1 MRKRGFEIVKGYNEK
16 EINIPKRKTKYSA
29 GYDFEAAKDVVI
41 LPGYGKPTLV
51 PTGIKAYM
59 EDDEVLKIYNRSS
72 NPSKKHIILANAVGI
87 IDKDYYGNEKND
99 GEIFFTFFNIGKE
112 EITIKKGD
120 AIGQGIFQKYLCRD
134 NEEEILNERNGG
146 FRIYR

>member
-1 MRKRGFEIVKGYNEK
+1 MRKRGFEIVKGYDEK
-16 EINIPKRKTKYSA
+16 EINIPRRKTKYSA
-29 GYDFEAAKDVVI
+29 GYDFEAAKDVTI

-87 IDKDYYGNEKND
+87 IDKDYY
-99 GEIFFTFFNIGKE
+99 E
-112 EITIKKGD
+112 EITIRKGD
-120 AIGQGIFQKYLCRD
+120 AIGQGIFQKYLCVD

-146 FRIYR
+146 FGSTGK